1 MALKPNPKESHISS
15 YSQKSSSKSSNHNS
29 VPHVKPL
36 VHLLFKLKC
45 HLKPTPNNLTSRPPR
60 SLRLHR
66 KVTQHLLIIDIV
78 VLPEIIL
85 TAAATVLQVR
95 ARIELVTLLQK
106 VLELI
111 HLEYWWLL
119 RIRLRLGLLLLLG
132 CLLPSIE
139 QSNLLVYLLLTQLGA
154 AYVVLAAYLLQWQ
167 FELRAV
173 R

>member
-1 MALKPNPKESHISS
+1 M
-15 YSQKSSSKSSNHNS
+15 
-29 VPHVKPL
+29 
-36 VHLLFKLKC
+36 
-45 HLKPTPNNLTSRPPR
+45 
-60 SLRLHR
+60 
-66 KVTQHLLIIDIV
+66 

-85 TAAATVLQVR
+85 TAAATVLQVG

-111 HLEYWWLL
+111 NLEYRWLL